1 MEVKEK
7 FGQMLMLGLNVYD
20 LNDNIINIIKEYKI
34 GGVVLYKKNYSDIK
48 SMIKFINKLKEINE
62 NNHPL
67 FIAIDQ
73 ENGRVNRL
81 PSEILRMPSANK
93 LAKSKNIEIVNEC
106 NEIMTNILSSV
117 GINMNLAPVLDI
129 IRDNNNKVIGNRS
142 YGDNYK
148 DVVKYGLPLAKT
160 LKEGGIIPVI
170 KHFPGHGITKG
181 DSHIVIPKI
190 KDVEEMEKN
199 DLKVFEEA
207 MQNDI
212 DAIMVGH
219 LRIKGYGL
227 KPATMNK
234 KIIDKYLYLYDGLI
248 VTDDIKMNII
258 KYVFG
263 LKRII
268 KNCIEANMNV
278 IMIKY
283 EKNDEKTFDKI
294 IKMIE
299 NNEIDNKLIEKSYE
313 KIINIKNKYKLN
325 NDTITTKLE
334 LEKINSRISS
344 INNLV
349 K

>member
-1 MEVKEK
+1 MEIKEK
-7 FGQMLMLGLNVYD
+7 FGQILMLGLNIYD
-20 LNDNIINIIKEYKI
+20 LNDNIINIIKKYKI
-34 GGVVLYKKNYSDIK
+34 GGVVLYKKNYSDLK
-48 SMIKFINKLKEINE
+48 TMIKFINKLKEINE

-81 PSEILRMPSANK
+81 PSEILRMPSAKK

-106 NEIMTNILSSV
+106 NEIMTHILSSV

-142 YGDNYK
+142 YGDNYN
-148 DVVKYGLPLAKT
+148 DVIKYGLPLAKT
-160 LKEGGIIPVI
+160 LKEAGIIPVI

-190 KDVEEMEKN
+190 KDIEEMEKN

-207 MQNDI
+207 IQNDI

-234 KIIDKYLYLYDGLI
+234 KIIDKYLHFYNGLI

-268 KNCIEANMNV
+268 KNCIESNMNIIV
-278 IMIKY
+278 IKY

-299 NNEIDNKLIEKSYE
+299 NNKIDNELIEKSYE

-325 NDTITTKLE
+325 NNTITTKLD
-334 LEKINSRISS
+334 LEKINNRISS

>member
-1 MEVKEK
+1 MEIKEK

-20 LNDNIINIIKEYKI
+20 LNDNIIKIIKEYKI
-34 GGVVLYKKNYSDIK
+34 GGVVLYKKNYSDTK
-48 SMIKFINKLKEINE
+48 TMINFINKLKEINKD
-62 NNHPL
+62 NHPL

-93 LAKSKNIEIVNEC
+93 LAKSSNIEIVNEC
-106 NEIMTNILSSV
+106 NEIMSQILSSV
-117 GINMNLAPVLDI
+117 GVNMNLAPVLDI
-129 IRDNNNKVIGNRS
+129 IRDNDNKVIGNRS
-142 YGDNYK
+142 YGDNYH
-148 DVVKYGLPLAKT
+148 DVIKYGLPLAKT
-160 LKEGGIIPVI
+160 LKENGIIPVI

-181 DSHIVIPKI
+181 DSHIIIPKI
-190 KDVEEMEKN
+190 TDIEEMEKN

-207 MQNDI
+207 INNGI

-234 KIIDKYLYLYDGLI
+234 KIVNNYLKDYDGLLI
-248 VTDDIKMNII
+248 TDDVKMNII
-258 KYVFG
+258 KYIFG
-263 LKRII
+263 LKNII
-268 KNCIEANMNV
+268 KNCIESNMNV

-283 EKNDEKTFDKI
+283 EKDDEKTFNKI

-299 NNEIDNKLIEKSYE
+299 NNEIENKLIEESYE

-325 NDTITTKLE
+325 NSTITAKIN